1 VIELMGGVTDAKDVV
16 FKAIA
21 KGKHVITAN
30 KALLAQHL
38 PEIQALLKQVHILV
52 DESASRVSAK
62 VSCCAI
68 SEAVTAAILYTQYLS
83 NR

>member
-38 PEIQALLKQVHILV
+38 PEIQALLKQVCALFWCMRAV
-52 DESASRVSAK
+52 QASK
-62 VSCCAI
+62 
-68 SEAVTAAILYTQYLS
+68 
-83 NR
+83 